1 MVNDTAYN
9 ILIITQIITGLSL
22 ILSEALGLLP
32 QFKENSITEV
42 FICRC
47 MGHDWFIKKVQPPSQ
62 NLPNIVTTDGQDE
75 YNQTTSP
82 TTTTRSDQNQNGK
95 GSDQKSIGTQTET
108 PIQDQISPES
118 KTIQTFGSKS

>member
-9 ILIITQIITGLSL
+9 VLIITQIITGLSL
-22 ILSEALGLLP
+22 ILSEVLGLLP

-47 MGHDWFIKKVQPPSQ
+47 VGYDWFIKKVRPPTQ

-75 YNQTTSP
+75 YNQTTF
-82 TTTTRSDQNQNGK
+82 TTTKKGSDQVKDGK

-108 PIQDQISPES
+108 PIQDQISTES
-118 KTIQTFGSKS
+118 KTIQITNPKP